1 MLLNFYISNF
11 DKNDVM
17 VGLLGLDTRRLY
29 EMSKLMDDA
38 IKRID
43 RVGKLLIVD
52 WFEGIC
58 S

>member
-1 MLLNFYISNF
+1 MRSLS
-11 DKNDVM
+11 KNDVM

>member
-52 WFEGIC
+52 WFEEIY

>member
-17 VGLLGLDTRRLY
+17 VGLFGLDTRRLY

>member
-17 VGLLGLDTRRLY
+17 VGLFGLDTRRLY

-52 WFEGIC
+52 WFEEIY

>member
-43 RVGKLLIVD
+43 RVRKLLIVD